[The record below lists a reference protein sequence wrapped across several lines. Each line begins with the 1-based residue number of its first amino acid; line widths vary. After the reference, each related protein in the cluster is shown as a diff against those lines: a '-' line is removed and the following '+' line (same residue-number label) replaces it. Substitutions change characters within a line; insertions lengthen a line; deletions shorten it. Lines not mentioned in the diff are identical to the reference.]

1 VPVLLLAVEAQ
12 VFSLDASSLAGTKLH
27 ADASKR
33 QALSSGHLVNRRAAF
48 EAAVDER
55 LTVGAAAAAASLPAS
70 VTISAASE
78 RRRQTLTPLT
88 PAEAVLQVRA
98 EER

>member
-1 VPVLLLAVEAQ
+1 MEAK
-12 VFSLDASSLAGTKLH
+12 VFSLDASSLDGTKLH

-33 QALSSGHLVNRRAAF
+33 QALSYGHLVNRRAAL
-48 EAAVDER
+48 EAEVDEL

-70 VTISAASE
+70 VTISAESE
-78 RRRQTLTPLT
+78 RRRQALTHLT
-88 PAEAVLQVRA
+88 QAEAVLQVRA